1 MNRTF
6 IWGHRGV
13 GIHSVENTIDSFQ
26 KAVEMGVDGI
36 ETDAYLSKDEQI
48 VLFHD
53 YFVEKDGKKI
63 EIKKLTLKEIKEI
76 SLKGNKTIPTLGE
89 VFDVFKS
96 KNIKYSIDLKGN
108 NVGFK
113 IIKLA
118 KEYNILEKVELVG
131 NNFYLL
137 SRIRAR
143 EKDVKLIYS
152 ISERHPIIAEKD
164 LKFNKMN
171 KLNIYG
177 FNIRNIQAKLNFF
190 KQIKNAGFGFYVW
203 AVDTRLSM
211 KRFLKMNYNGK
222 YVDAI
227 YTNYPDIL
235 LELRDKI
242 QRQQNLGV

>member
-1 MNRTF
+1 LNRTF
-6 IWGHRGV
+6 IWGHRGA
-13 GIHSVENTIDSFQ
+13 GIYSVENTIDSFR

-36 ETDAYLSKDEQI
+36 ETDAHLSKDEQI

-53 YFVEKDGKKI
+53 YFVEKDDKKI
-63 EIKKLTLKEIKEI
+63 EIKKLTLKEINEI
-76 SLKGNKTIPTLGE
+76 RLEGNKTIPTLGE
-89 VFDVFKS
+89 VFDIFKS

-137 SRIRAR
+137 SRIRATD
-143 EKDVKLIYS
+143 KDVKLIYS

-203 AVDTRLSM
+203 AVDTRFFM

-242 QRQQNLGV
+242 QREQNLEV

>member
-6 IWGHRGV
+6 IWGHRGA

>member
-6 IWGHRGV
+6 IWGHRGA
-13 GIHSVENTIDSFQ
+13 GIYSVENTIDSFR

-36 ETDAYLSKDEQI
+36 ETDAHLSKDGQI

-63 EIKKLTLKEIKEI
+63 EINKLTLKQIKEI
-76 SLKGNKTIPTLGE
+76 RLEENKKIPTLGE
-89 VFDVFKS
+89 VFDIFKS
-96 KNIKYSIDLKGN
+96 KNIKYSIDLKDN

-113 IIKLA
+113 IIRLA
-118 KEYNILEKVELVG
+118 REYNILEKVELVG
-131 NNFYLL
+131 NNFYLF
-137 SRIRAR
+137 SKIRKI
-143 EKDVKLIYS
+143 EKEAKLIYS
-152 ISERHPIIAEKD
+152 ISERHPIIEEKD

-171 KLNIYG
+171 KLKIYG
-177 FNIRNIQAKLNFF
+177 FNIRNIQAKMNFF
-190 KQIKNAGFGFYVW
+190 MQIKNAGFSFYIW
-203 AVDTRLSM
+203 GVDTQFYM

-222 YVDAI
+222 NVDAI

-242 QRQQNLGV
+242 QRE

>member
-6 IWGHRGV
+6 IWGHRGA

-63 EIKKLTLKEIKEI
+63 EIKKLTLKEIKET

-242 QRQQNLGV
+242 QREQNLGV

>member
-6 IWGHRGV
+6 IWGHRGA

-63 EIKKLTLKEIKEI
+63 EIKKLTLKEIKET

-242 QRQQNLGV
+242 QREQNLEV

>member
-6 IWGHRGV
+6 IWGHRGA
-13 GIHSVENTIDSFQ
+13 GIYSVENTIDSFR

-36 ETDAYLSKDEQI
+36 ETDAHLSKDGQI

-53 YFVEKDGKKI
+53 YIVEKDGKKI
-63 EIKKLTLKEIKEI
+63 EINKLTLREIKEI
-76 SLKGNKTIPTLGE
+76 RLKGNKKIPNLGE

-113 IIKLA
+113 IIRLA
-118 KEYNILEKVELVG
+118 REYNILEKVELVG
-131 NNFYLL
+131 NNFYLF
-137 SRIRAR
+137 SKIRKM
-143 EKDVKLIYS
+143 EKEAKLIYS
-152 ISERHPIIAEKD
+152 ISERHPIIEEKD

-171 KLNIYG
+171 KLKIYG

-190 KQIKNAGFGFYVW
+190 KQIKNAGFSFYVW
-203 AVDTRLSM
+203 GVNTLFFM
-211 KRFLKMNYNGK
+211 KRFLKMNHNGK

-242 QRQQNLGV
+242 QRE

>member
-6 IWGHRGV
+6 IWGHRGA
-13 GIHSVENTIDSFQ
+13 GIYSVENTIDSFR
-26 KAVEMGVDGI
+26 KAVEIGVDGI
-36 ETDAYLSKDEQI
+36 ETDAHLSKDGQI

-53 YFVEKDGKKI
+53 YIVEKDGKKI
-63 EIKKLTLKEIKEI
+63 EIKKLTLKEI
-76 SLKGNKTIPTLGE
+76 NKIRLEENKKIPTLGE

-96 KNIKYSIDLKGN
+96 KNIKYSIDLKDN
-108 NVGFK
+108 NIGFK
-113 IIKLA
+113 IIRLA
-118 KEYNILEKVELVG
+118 REYNILEKVELVG
-131 NNFYLL
+131 NNFYQF
-137 SRIRAR
+137 SKIRKM
-143 EKDVKLIYS
+143 EKEAKLIYS

-203 AVDTRLSM
+203 AVDTRFFM

-227 YTNYPDIL
+227 YTNYPDIV

-242 QRQQNLGV
+242 QREQNLGV